1 MNTLQPINSHLL
13 ADEEVMAIV
22 EPVTIPT
29 YPVGVPNRN
38 PMFLEKRVYQGSSGV
53 VYPHPVIESVGD
65 AKQERTYTGI
75 WLENRY
81 LRILLL
87 PELGGRVQMAYDKVN
102 DHHFVYYNQ
111 VIKPALVGLTGP
123 WISGGIEF
131 NWPQHHRPST
141 FLPVD
146 YRIEEQADGSKIVWL
161 GEWERMFRT
170 QSVAGFR
177 LYPDRAVLE
186 ISVQLYNST
195 PLPQTFLWWANPA
208 VSVDDDYQS
217 VFPPDV
223 TAVMDHG
230 KRAVSTFPIATG
242 VYYKVDYA
250 PGTDISRYKN
260 IPVPTS
266 YMAYHSDY
274 DFLGCYHHD
283 RQVGMLHVANHHLVP
298 GKKQWTWGN
307 GDFGRAWD
315 RQLTDEDG
323 PYIELM
329 CGAFT
334 DNQPDFSWLQ
344 PGEEKRFTQIF
355 LPYISIGA
363 VKNAS
368 SEAALNLEID
378 GDRARI
384 GVYCSRPRRVRVRLT
399 AHSDELYAGEHDLSP
414 AQAFVGEVLLPA
426 GLPPAAL
433 RLAVLDGDCELLA
446 WSPPEPAATTPPAPA
461 AAAAAP
467 QAIESNEEL
476 FLNGLHL
483 EQYRHATYAPEAYY
497 LEALRRDPLDSR
509 CNNALG
515 RLLLRRGQFAAAE
528 AYLRTAVQSLTRRNP
543 NPYDGEPYYN
553 LGLALRMQGRYA
565 AAYDAFYKAAW
576 NAAWQDAAY
585 FELARLAC
593 RRENWAE
600 ALAHLDEALAR
611 NGRHHGARH
620 LRVAV
625 LRRLRRGV
633 EAAAAAVQGLAL
645 DRLNYGLHYE
655 SSLLQGNDDYRAL
668 LQDNV
673 HTYLELALAYAHA
686 GLFDEAV
693 DLLLQAPPVDPMLFY
708 YLGWVHQQAGDEDAA
723 ALAFGRAAALPP
735 DYCFPNQYEC
745 VAALQA
751 AMRCH
756 PADPRAPYYLG
767 NFWYAH
773 RCHDDAI
780 AAWEQARRLDPGFPT
795 VHRNLGI
802 AYVNQRGDLA
812 QARQCYAAA
821 LALDPTDARVLF
833 EADQLAK
840 KLGAPPAERLAA
852 LAEHAD
858 LVAQRDDLTVEYVAL
873 LNLTGDHAAALAR
886 LLARTFHPWEG
897 GEGKVMGQYVAAL
910 VELAR
915 QQLAAGS
922 PAAAI
927 DYLERARVYPHNL
940 GEGKLP
946 GARENQIDYWL
957 GRAYAQMGEAEKAQ
971 QHFTAAATGSV
982 EPAAALYYNDQPP
995 DMILYQALAKA
1006 ELGARAEAAAIAQGL
1021 VNYGSTQAAQTV
1033 TVDYFAVSLP
1043 DFLVFDDDLPRRH
1056 RLHCEYMLGLGYLG
1070 LGDIAAASAC
1080 FDRVLAED
1088 PAHLGAVLHR
1098 RLALATDN
1106 TLPTPPS
1113 SPGRFAP

>member
-1 MNTLQPINSHLL
+1 MNSLQPSVYLS
-13 ADEEVMAIV
+13 ADDEVLVAV

-29 YPVGVPNRN
+29 YPVGAPNRN
-38 PMFLEKRVYQGSSGV
+38 PMFLEKRVYQGSSGA

-65 AKQERTYTGI
+65 EKTDRTYTGI

-146 YRIEEQADGSKIVWL
+146 YRIETHADGSKTAWL

-170 QSVAGFR
+170 RSVAGFR
-177 LYPDRAVLE
+177 LHPGRAVLE
-186 ISVQLYNST
+186 IHVQLYNST

-208 VSVDDDYQS
+208 VSVGDDYQS

-223 TAVMDHG
+223 TAVTDHG
-230 KRAVSTFPIATG
+230 KRAVSTFPVATG

-266 YMAYHSDY
+266 YMAWHSDY

-283 RQVGMLHVANHHLVP
+283 RGVGMLHVADHHLAP

-334 DNQPDFSWLQ
+334 DNQPDFSWLM
-344 PGEEKRFTQIF
+344 PGEEKRFVQNF
-355 LPYISIGA
+355 MPYIGIGA

-368 SEAALNLEID
+368 SEAALNLEVE
-378 GDRARI
+378 GGCARI
-384 GVYCSRPRRVRVRLT
+384 GVYCSRPRRVQVRLT
-399 AHSDELYAGEHDLSP
+399 ALGEALYAGEHDLSP
-414 AQAFVGEVLLPA
+414 ALALAQTVA
-426 GLPPAAL
+426 LPPGLSAQAL
-433 RLAVLDGDCELLA
+433 RLAVYDGACELLA
-446 WSPPEPAATTPPAPA
+446 WSPPAPA
-461 AAAAAP
+461 AVEPPVPATAAP
-467 QAIESNEEL
+467 PPAEVESNEEL
-476 FLNGLHL
+476 YLHGLHL
-483 EQYRHATYAPEAYY
+483 EQYRHATYAPEAYWG
-497 LEALRRDPLDSR
+497 EALRRDPLDSR

-515 RLLLRRGQFAAAE
+515 RLLLRRGRFAE
-528 AYLRTAVQSLTRRNP
+528 AEGYLRAAVQRITQRNP

-553 LGLALRMQGRYA
+553 LGLALLRQGELDG
-565 AAYDAFYKAAW
+565 AYDALYKATW
-576 NAAWQDAAY
+576 SAAWQDAARY
-585 FELARLAC
+585 ELARIDC
-593 RRENWAE
+593 RRGRLDQ
-600 ALAHLDEALAR
+600 ALAHLEAALAR
-611 NGRHHGARH
+611 NGRHHGAIH
-620 LRVAV
+620 LRAAL
-625 LRRLRRGV
+625 LRRLGRTA
-633 EAAAAAVQGLAL
+633 EAAGAAEAGLAS

-655 SSLLQGNDDYRAL
+655 RFLLRGDGAWRDL
-668 LQDNV
+668 LGDNV
-673 HTYLELALAYAHA
+673 HTFVELALAYAGA
-686 GLFDEAV
+686 GLYGEAAQ
-693 DLLLQAPPVDPMLFY
+693 LLQAAPPADPMVFY
-708 YLGWVHQQAGDEDAA
+708 YLGWVYDLAGDEDAA
-723 ALAFGRAAALPP
+723 VGAFSRAASLPP
-735 DYCFPNQYEC
+735 DGCFPNQMEC
-745 VAALQA
+745 VHALQG
-751 AMRCH
+751 AMRLN
-756 PADPRAPYYLG
+756 PADARAPYYLG

-773 RCHDDAI
+773 HCHDEAI
-780 AAWEQARRLDPGFPT
+780 GAWERAARLDPSFPT
-795 VHRNLGI
+795 VQRNLGI
-802 AYVNQRGDLA
+802 GYANQRGDLPRA
-812 QARQCYAAA
+812 QQCYAAA
-821 LALDPTDARVLF
+821 LALDPSDARVLF

-840 KLGAPPAERLAA
+840 KRGEPPAQRLAA
-852 LAEHAD
+852 LAQHPA
-858 LVAQRDDLTVEYVAL
+858 LVAERDDLTVEYVTL
-873 LNLTGDHAAALAR
+873 LNLTGQHAEALAR

-897 GEGKVMGQYVAAL
+897 GEGKVTGQYVAAL
-910 VELAR
+910 VELAK
-915 QQLAAGS
+915 QQLAAGN

-927 DYLERARVYPHNL
+927 IFLERARVYPPNL

-957 GRAYAQMGEAEKAQ
+957 GCAYSQLGQADEAQRCFE
-971 QHFTAAATGSV
+971 AAATGST

-1006 ELGARAEAAAIAQGL
+1006 ALGAPAEAAAIAQGL
-1021 VNYGSTQAAQTV
+1021 VEYGRTQQAQPV

-1043 DFLVFDDDLPRRH
+1043 DFLVFEDDLPRRH
-1056 RLHCEYMLGLGYLG
+1056 RLHCEYMLGLGWLG
-1070 LGDIAAASAC
+1070 LGQRAEAVAC
-1080 FDRVLAED
+1080 FDRLLAED

-1098 RLALATDN
+1098 KLAAVNGLLQTD
-1106 TLPTPPS
+1106 
-1113 SPGRFAP
+1113 